1 MAIFGGKKRK
11 DAGAEGPA
19 PDENGAVTPAD
30 TKQKKRKP
38 DEMLVSV
45 VQESVPGA
53 AVDLLR
59 QNEAFTLPGEK
70 TWVALAL
77 PVDRIGGLSKKQ
89 SKVEAKGS
97 IIELIKGDFIQVL
110 ATRRLLDEEVL
121 GIIPTKQSLDRM
133 SEYELF
139 TNPDLGYYWVV
150 VEEDEHGDLRVD
162 PVADASY
169 KDAVAVEKG
178 ALQLSSLIPEVWAWA
193 ESDRTSAELP
203 DSTDTG
209 AIETLPEST
218 DETVEIAAV
227 ADIEDENVPEKPA
240 EAPDEGDW
248 RQETTEVPDEA
259 PAAAQGSDPLS
270 ETVDPD
276 EGVDYAAL
284 AEEEENESPESF
296 DEGFVDEGESGPDDE
311 DPNVDEGDE
320 DLLDEVDEDGDD
332 DGSAGYFQYVEENR
346 DREVPEDEVRGII
359 ARRFLSDDL
368 DLTVPLD
375 EFDATFDTQAPA
387 IRLDIADDPSDWMGS
402 QVSQLARQANAEL
415 ELLHRQNVGHL
426 RELFVQTM
434 GKHADSIIV
443 EVSPTREGSIYTK
456 LNTAAKTEHNERQKK
471 APEEAST
478 QRRELR
484 QRFDQEADERARVAA
499 DQARTVYKD
508 RHGPDLNRRELE
520 VAQEI
525 ERRNEESFNYQRQQV
540 QEARRRDAQ
549 TRMELGTTRALQL
562 LSDHEADHREAETA
576 LLQKWNGEL
585 TRFIDENRKNDVARA
600 EALAEQ
606 LSRENQ
612 IDVLR
617 SEHTRHVEALQQE
630 NTDRIRRLEAE
641 LARQQEQAQIEL
653 RERESEWS
661 HETAIAKEKMESAN
675 GLVRGLNESM
685 RDMDSTYRQRYEAQI
700 EDLERDRES
709 SSKEMERVNQI
720 QTRSNKILA
729 ILVGVLTVAAIA
741 VGIIVGWTI
750 GHNGAAGAMVTPL
763 WTDVVTGF
771 VPGLG
776 SVTEGS

>member
-11 DAGAEGPA
+11 DAGAEGSA
-19 PDENGAVTPAD
+19 PDENGAAPAE

-89 SKVEAKGS
+89 SKNEVKGS
-97 IIELIKGDFIQVL
+97 IIELIKGDYIQVL
-110 ATRRLLDEEVL
+110 ATRGLLDEEVL

-133 SEYELF
+133 WEYELF
-139 TNPDLGYYWVV
+139 TDPNLGYYWVV
-150 VEEDEHGDLRVD
+150 VEEDETGGLRVD

-193 ESDRTSAELP
+193 KSDRSSDTRP

-209 AIETLPEST
+209 AIDTLPESN
-218 DETVEIAAV
+218 DETVELAAV
-227 ADIEDENVPEKPA
+227 ADTDVDAESVQEVPEKPA
-240 EAPDEGDW
+240 EAPAESDW
-248 RQETTEVPDEA
+248 SQEA
-259 PAAAQGSDPLS
+259 PAEAEGSDPLS
-270 ETVDPD
+270 EAVDPD

-296 DEGFVDEGESGPDDE
+296 DEGFVDEGEFGPDDE
-311 DPNVDEGDE
+311 DPYVDEGDE
-320 DLLDEVDEDGDD
+320 DLLDEVDDDDDDGED
-332 DGSAGYFQYVEENR
+332 DGSAGYFQYVEDNR
-346 DREVPEDEVRGII
+346 DREVPEDEVRGTI

-456 LNTAAKTEHNERQKK
+456 LNTAAKSEHDERQKK

-525 ERRNEESFNYQRQQV
+525 ERRNEEAFNYQRQQV

-549 TRMELGTTRALQL
+549 TRMELGTTRALHL

-617 SEHTRHVEALQQE
+617 AEHSRHVEALEQE
-630 NTDRIRRLEAE
+630 NIDRIRRLEAE
-641 LARQQEQAQIEL
+641 LARQQEQAQNEL

-685 RDMDSTYRQRYEAQI
+685 RDMDATYRQRYEAQI

-709 SSKEMERVNQI
+709 YSNGMERVNKI

-729 ILVGVLTVAAIA
+729 VLVGVLTVAAIA
-741 VGIIVGWTI
+741 VGIILGWTI
-750 GHNGAAGAMVTPL
+750 GHNGAAGAMVTPV
-763 WTDVVTGF
+763 WTDLATGF

>member
-11 DAGAEGPA
+11 DAGAEGSTPDDNVAARPA
-19 PDENGAVTPAD
+19 E
-30 TKQKKRKP
+30 KQKKRKP

-77 PVDRIGGLSKKQ
+77 PVNRIGGLSKKQ
-89 SKVEAKGS
+89 SKDEAKGS
-97 IIELIKGDFIQVL
+97 IIELIKGDYIQVL
-110 ATRRLLDEEVL
+110 ATRGLLDEEVL
-121 GIIPTKQSLDRM
+121 GIIPTEQSLERM
-133 SEYELF
+133 SEYSLF
-139 TNPDLGYYWVV
+139 TNPDPGYYWIV
-150 VEEDEHGDLRVD
+150 VEEESDGSLRVD
-162 PVADASY
+162 PVADATY
-169 KDAVAVEKG
+169 KDAVAVSKG
-178 ALQLSSLIPEVWAWA
+178 SLQLSSLIPEVWAWA
-193 ESDRTSAELP
+193 ESDRSSQERP

-209 AIETLPEST
+209 SIQTLPEST
-218 DETVEIAAV
+218 DETVEIDA
-227 ADIEDENVPEKPA
+227 VPEKPA
-240 EAPDEGDW
+240 EAPAESEW
-248 RQETTEVPDEA
+248 TQESAESPNEA
-259 PAAAQGSDPLS
+259 PAAVDEGSDPFS
-270 ETVDPD
+270 EAVDPD

-284 AEEEENESPESF
+284 DAEDEVESF
-296 DEGFVDEGESGPDDE
+296 DEGFVDTDGDDADFPSDGDIDE
-311 DPNVDEGDE
+311 DDTDY
-320 DLLDEVDEDGDD
+320 LDEVDETDEDED
-332 DGSAGYFQYVEENR
+332 DGSAGYYQYVEENR
-346 DREVPEDEVRGII
+346 DREVAEEEVRGTI

-387 IRLDIADDPSDWMGS
+387 IRLDIAEDPSDWMGS
-402 QVSQLARQANAEL
+402 QVAQLARQANAEL

-434 GKHADSIIV
+434 GKHADSIII

-456 LNTAAKTEHNERQKK
+456 LNAAAKAEHEERKKK
-471 APEEAST
+471 APEEASA

-484 QRFDQEADERARVAA
+484 ERFNQEADERARVAA

-508 RHGPDLNRRELE
+508 RHGPDLNRREME

-525 ERRNEESFNYQRQQV
+525 ELRNEEAFNYQRQQV

-562 LSDHEADHREAETA
+562 LSDHEAEHREAETA
-576 LLQKWNGEL
+576 LLQKWNAEL

-612 IDVLR
+612 VDALR
-617 SEHTRHVEALQQE
+617 AEHARHVEALQQE
-630 NTDRIRRLEAE
+630 NADRIRRLEAE
-641 LARQQEQAQIEL
+641 LTRQQEQSANEL
-653 RERESEWS
+653 REREAEWS
-661 HETAIAKEKMESAN
+661 HETAIAKEKMESSN
-675 GLVRGLNESM
+675 SVVRSLNESM
-685 RDMDSTYRQRYEAQI
+685 RDMDATYRQRYEAQI

-709 SSKEMERVNQI
+709 YSKEMERANVVQS
-720 QTRSNKILA
+720 RSNKVLA
-729 ILVGVLTVAAIA
+729 ILIPVLVIAAVA
-741 VGIIVGWTI
+741 VGIIVGWTV
-750 GHNGAAGAMVTPL
+750 GHSGASGAVITPV
-763 WTDVVTGF
+763 WTESVTGF
-771 VPGLG
+771 VSGLG